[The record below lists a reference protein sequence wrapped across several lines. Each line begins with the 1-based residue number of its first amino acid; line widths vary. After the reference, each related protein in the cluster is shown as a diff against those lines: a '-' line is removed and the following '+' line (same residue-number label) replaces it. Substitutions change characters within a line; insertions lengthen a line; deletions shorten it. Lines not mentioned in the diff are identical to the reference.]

1 MATPG
6 ELVRDN
12 AGQLAGYRD
21 TLERLIGE
29 TSTPGST
36 SAISPR
42 HREPPLPGNAAAF
55 GALMVIWEA
64 VPRLEAALRLAGP
77 AGWAGMRRGGSEGNF
92 LAALKDIP
100 KLAAGL
106 DEDGEAAVAR
116 ILDRLCNLARCIPDI
131 DEAEQW
137 RPLPSRACPWCGC
150 WFLKIKIGATGQPDG
165 RVQCFGHA
173 EDGEPCRA
181 AWPGGLL
188 EIARDL
194 EA

>member
-64 VPRLEAALRLAGP
+64 VPRLEAALRLAI
-77 AGWAGMRRGGSEGNF
+77 AGHPGARRGGSAQNF
-92 LAALKDIP
+92 LAALEAIP
-100 KLAAGL
+100 HLAAGL
-106 DEDGEAAVAR
+106 DEDGEALVAR
-116 ILDRLCNLARCIPDI
+116 IFDRLNNLARSIPDI

-137 RPLPSRACPWCGC
+137 RALPSRACPYCGC
-150 WFLKIKIGATGQPDG
+150 WFLRVLLGATGQPDG
-165 RVQCFGHA
+165 RVQCFGHL
-173 EDGEPCRA
+173 ESGEPCRA
-181 AWPGGLL
+181 SWPRLL

-194 EA
+194 EG